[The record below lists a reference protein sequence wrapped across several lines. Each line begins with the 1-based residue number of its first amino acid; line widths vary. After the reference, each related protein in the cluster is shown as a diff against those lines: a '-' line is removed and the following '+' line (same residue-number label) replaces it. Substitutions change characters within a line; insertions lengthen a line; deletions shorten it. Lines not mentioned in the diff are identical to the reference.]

1 MKNLLIIAVLILAS
15 LTVTATSKVTD
26 YVITKEGTVY
36 FKSVKFGAD
45 TGFLTCLTQNGITIK
60 IKRADIMGFRREGAV
75 FEKKPVII
83 NNQVCEN
90 CDFMEIL
97 SIKNNMKVCKYM
109 VKEANG
115 DYTAKLFVFK
125 NNEYITTITKQ
136 MLEKFIKF
144 A

>member
-36 FKSVKFGAD
+36 YKSVKFGAD
-45 TGFLTCLTQNGITIK
+45 TGFLTCLTQDGVTSK
-60 IKRADIMGFRREGAV
+60 IKRAEILGFRREGAV
-75 FEKKPVII
+75 FERKPII
-83 NNQVCEN
+83 MNNQVCEN
-90 CDFMEIL
+90 CDFMEII
-97 SIKNNMKVCKYM
+97 SIRNDMKVCKYM
-109 VKEANG
+109 VKETNG

-125 NNEYITTITKQ
+125 NDKYITTITKQ